1 MKKYNLTKNQVLDFL
16 KDQKL
21 MAVATFGKHPW
32 IASVYYSFD
41 NDLNLYF
48 LSDPATLHCRQIEQN
63 PQVAVSIADSR
74 QKVIDLKKGLQ
85 IYGIAKQIS
94 GALKIKHTLRSWK
107 DALNVIDKEL
117 TYTNMLKK
125 VIKGRMYQITPKR
138 IKLFDQKLFPVEDG
152 KEPVLDL

>member
-1 MKKYNLTKNQVLDFL
+1 MKLTKNHVLDFL

-21 MAVATFGKHPW
+21 MSVATFGKHSW

-41 NDLNLYF
+41 NSLNLYF
-48 LSDPATLHCRQIEQN
+48 LSDPATLHCRQIDKN
-63 PQVAVSIADSR
+63 PHVAVSIADSR
-74 QKVIDLKKGLQ
+74 QKVTQLKRGLQ

-94 GALKIKHTLRSWK
+94 GALKMKHTLRSWK
-107 DALNVIDKEL
+107 EALNVKDKEL

-125 VIKGRMYQITPKR
+125 VIKGRMYQISPKR

-152 KEPVLDL
+152 QEPVLEL